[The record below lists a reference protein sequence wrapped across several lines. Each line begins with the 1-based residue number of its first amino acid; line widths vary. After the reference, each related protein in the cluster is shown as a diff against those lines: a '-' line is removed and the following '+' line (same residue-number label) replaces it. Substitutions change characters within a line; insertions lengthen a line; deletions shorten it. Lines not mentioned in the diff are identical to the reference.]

1 MNKDQR
7 DYVLGQLD
15 KMAEELESVSDVA
28 KRAEL
33 RGKYIELF
41 IDLCTVSN
49 MSGAVHEEQLV
60 DDEEPIVEDVE
71 EVEEVAEEEDV
82 LEDAEVVEEPAS
94 VTAETEAVVEEQGQV
109 YESEDI
115 FEDAEEVRIVLN
127 DDEEEV
133 DITEIYN
140 KLVAEGLDSDS
151 ADSIGLF
158 LTEQQAMKA
167 YNEDYA
173 YMAHGFPRAYAA
185 YLGTAYTNDQLLAYI
200 LDFSGLDIGALKS
213 PTEFIDDENAEAI
226 FDFINQ

>member
-7 DYVLGQLD
+7 EYVLGQLD

-33 RGKYIELF
+33 RGMYIELF

-60 DDEEPIVEDVE
+60 DDEPVEDAMEE
-71 EVEEVAEEEDV
+71 EVF
-82 LEDAEVVEEPAS
+82 EDADEVVEEPES
-94 VTAETEAVVEEQGQV
+94 VTAETEAVVEEPAEEEESKV
-109 YESEDI
+109 YDSEDI
-115 FEDAEEVRIVLN
+115 FEDAEEVRVVLN

>member
-7 DYVLGQLD
+7 EYVLGQLD

-33 RGKYIELF
+33 RGMYIELF

-60 DDEEPIVEDVE
+60 DDEPVEDAMEE
-71 EVEEVAEEEDV
+71 EVF
-82 LEDAEVVEEPAS
+82 EDADEVVEEPES
-94 VTAETEAVVEEQGQV
+94 VTAETEAVVEEPVEEESKV
-109 YESEDI
+109 YDSEDI
-115 FEDAEEVRIVLN
+115 FEDAEEVRVVLN

-158 LTEQQAMKA
+158 LTEQQAMDA
-167 YNEDYA
+167 YNNDYA

>member
-7 DYVLGQLD
+7 EYVLGQLD

-33 RGKYIELF
+33 RGMYIELF

-60 DDEEPIVEDVE
+60 DDEPIVEE
-71 EVEEVAEEEDV
+71 EVFEEED
-82 LEDAEVVEEPAS
+82 AVVEEPES
-94 VTAETEAVVEEQGQV
+94 VVAETEAVLEEEKEPKV

-127 DDEEEV
+127 EDEEEV

-213 PTEFIDDENAEAI
+213 PTDFIDDENAEAI

>member
-33 RGKYIELF
+33 RGMYIELF

-60 DDEEPIVEDVE
+60 DDEPIVEE
-71 EVEEVAEEEDV
+71 EVEEVFEEEDAV
-82 LEDAEVVEEPAS
+82 IEEPES
-94 VTAETEAVVEEQGQV
+94 VVAETEAVLEEEKEPKV

-127 DDEEEV
+127 EDEEEV

-200 LDFSGLDIGALKS
+200 LDFSGLDIGALQY

>member
-7 DYVLGQLD
+7 EYVLGQLD

-33 RGKYIELF
+33 RGMYIELF

-60 DDEEPIVEDVE
+60 DDEPVEDAMEE
-71 EVEEVAEEEDV
+71 EVF
-82 LEDAEVVEEPAS
+82 EDADEVVEEPES
-94 VTAETEAVVEEQGQV
+94 VTAETEAVVEEPAEEESKV
-109 YESEDI
+109 YDSEDI
-115 FEDAEEVRIVLN
+115 FEDAEEVRVVLN

-158 LTEQQAMKA
+158 LTEQQAMDA
-167 YNEDYA
+167 YNNDYA

>member
-33 RGKYIELF
+33 RGMYIELF

-60 DDEEPIVEDVE
+60 DDEPIVEE
-71 EVEEVAEEEDV
+71 EVEEVFEEEDAV
-82 LEDAEVVEEPAS
+82 IEEPES
-94 VTAETEAVVEEQGQV
+94 VVAETEAVLEEEKEPKV

-127 DDEEEV
+127 EDEEEV

-213 PTEFIDDENAEAI
+213 PTDFIDDENAEAI

>member
-7 DYVLGQLD
+7 EYVLGQLD

-33 RGKYIELF
+33 RGMYIELF

-60 DDEEPIVEDVE
+60 DDEPVEDAIEE
-71 EVEEVAEEEDV
+71 EVFEEAD
-82 LEDAEVVEEPAS
+82 EVVEEPES
-94 VTAETEAVVEEQGQV
+94 VTAETEAVVEEPTEEEESKV
-109 YESEDI
+109 YDSEDI
-115 FEDAEEVRIVLN
+115 FEDAEEVRVVLN

>member
-7 DYVLGQLD
+7 EYVLGQLD
-15 KMAEELESVSDVA
+15 KMAEELENVSDVA

-33 RGKYIELF
+33 RGMYIELF

-49 MSGAVHEEQLV
+49 MSGTVHEEQLV
-60 DDEEPIVEDVE
+60 DDEPVEDAMEE
-71 EVEEVAEEEDV
+71 EVF
-82 LEDAEVVEEPAS
+82 EDAEEVVEEPES
-94 VTAETEAVVEEQGQV
+94 VTAETEAVVEESKV
-109 YESEDI
+109 YESEEI

-140 KLVAEGLDSDS
+140 KLVSEGLDSDS

-158 LTEQQAMKA
+158 LTEQQAMDA
-167 YNEDYA
+167 YNNDYA
-173 YMAHGFPRAYAA
+173 YMSHGFPRAYAA

>member
-15 KMAEELESVSDVA
+15 KMAEELESVNDVA

-33 RGKYIELF
+33 RGMYIELF

-49 MSGAVHEEQLV
+49 IPVAVHEEQ
-60 DDEEPIVEDVE
+60 EAEP
-71 EVEEVAEEEDV
+71 
-82 LEDAEVVEEPAS
+82 EVVEKEVAKEPES
-94 VTAETEAVVEEQGQV
+94 VTAETEAVVEEESVVEQKV
-109 YESEDI
+109 YDSEDI

-127 DDEEEV
+127 EDEDEI

-140 KLVAEGLDSDS
+140 KLVSEGLDSDF

-158 LTEQQAMKA
+158 LVEQDALDA
-167 YNEDYA
+167 YNNKFN
-173 YMAHGFPRAYAA
+173 YMAHGLPRAYAA
-185 YLGTAYTNDQLLAYI
+185 YLGTAYTEDQLMAYI
-200 LDFSGLDIGALKS
+200 LDFSGLDIGSLS
-213 PTEFIDDENAEAI
+213 SVTEFIDDENAEAI